1 MIVCVKTDQTT
12 AAAAPS
18 LDVADQEHRFAQL
31 MGLVAARF
39 GRVEPRRHATAFTRA
54 LIAEL
59 PRANC
64 WTLAEHA
71 GYPTPDAFQ
80 NLLSRAKWDHDG
92 VRDDVR
98 GYITDRLGRDGAVF
112 VLDETGDVKKGTKC
126 RYRH

>member
-1 MIVCVKTDQTT
+1 VKTDQTT

-18 LDVADQEHRFAQL
+18 LDLADQERRFTQL
-31 MGLVAARF
+31 MSLIANRF
-39 GRVEPRRHATAFTRA
+39 GRVEPRRHATAMTRA

-71 GYPTPDAFQ
+71 GYRTPDAFQ
-80 NLLSRAKWDHDG
+80 NLLSRAVWDQDG

-98 GYITDRLGRDGAVF
+98 GFVVDRLGGRAAALVI
-112 VLDETGDVKKGTKC
+112 DETGDVKKG
-126 RYRH
+126 R